1 MLTMPERIAAGKA
14 ARMGLG
20 DMTAASLAA
29 IGVTKELVEKL
40 LGRPC
45 DCPARQEW
53 LNKIGYAVGI
63 GKPPEKDQDVQA
75 LAKD

>member
-14 ARMGLG
+14 AHMGLG

-45 DCPARQEW
+45 NCPARQEW
-53 LNKIGYAVGI
+53 LNRVGRLF
-63 GKPPEKDQDVQA
+63 GVGASE
-75 LAKD
+75 